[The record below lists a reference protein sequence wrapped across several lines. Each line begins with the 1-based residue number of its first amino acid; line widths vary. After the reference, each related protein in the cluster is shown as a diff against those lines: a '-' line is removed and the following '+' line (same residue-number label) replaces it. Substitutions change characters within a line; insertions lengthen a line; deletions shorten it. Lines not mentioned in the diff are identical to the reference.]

1 MDVFLQAVV
10 VIGAVVIGVRFGS
23 IGLGICGGGGLM
35 ILNQVFGLR
44 PTGAPVDVILI
55 ILAVVTAASTMQAAG
70 GIDCMVRI
78 AERIIRANPKRIVF
92 IAPLVTWF
100 FSFLAGTANIV
111 QALMPVIYEVSYAS
125 KVRPERS
132 MTVSAIAA
140 QQSLVA
146 SPVAACTAALLGLLG
161 SSGSN
166 MTLGQ
171 IMMVTIPATLLAV
184 LITSTVMSFYGKEL
198 DKDPEYLQRVKEG
211 MVLPPKP
218 IEHKELPKTAAWSA
232 IIFVLGVVFAVVA
245 GFFPEI
251 RTPHTGKII
260 GMGTFLQ
267 MSMLAA
273 AFLILVICRPNVKKV
288 LESSVLRAGV
298 SAIIVIFGLAWMA
311 DTFISAHKAAWIASM
326 GSYLQD
332 YPLLFAVVCFFAS
345 SFLASQAATVR
356 AIMPIGIALGL
367 SPATIVGLYPSVNGT
382 SFFPASGPVISTMQF
397 DQSGTVVIGKYVLN
411 HSFMVPMLTAT
422 TSATLIALALSK
434 VLL

>member
-10 VIGAVVIGVRFGS
+10 VIGAVIIGVRFGS

-161 SSGSN
+161 SSGSS
-166 MTLGQ
+166 MTLEIGR
-171 IMMVTIPATLLAV
+171 A
-184 LITSTVMSFYGKEL
+184 SCRE
-198 DKDPEYLQRVKEG
+198 RV
-211 MVLPPKP
+211 
-218 IEHKELPKTAAWSA
+218 
-232 IIFVLGVVFAVVA
+232 
-245 GFFPEI
+245 
-251 RTPHTGKII
+251 
-260 GMGTFLQ
+260 
-267 MSMLAA
+267 
-273 AFLILVICRPNVKKV
+273 
-288 LESSVLRAGV
+288 
-298 SAIIVIFGLAWMA
+298 
-311 DTFISAHKAAWIASM
+311 
-326 GSYLQD
+326 
-332 YPLLFAVVCFFAS
+332 
-345 SFLASQAATVR
+345 
-356 AIMPIGIALGL
+356 
-367 SPATIVGLYPSVNGT
+367 
-382 SFFPASGPVISTMQF
+382 
-397 DQSGTVVIGKYVLN
+397 
-411 HSFMVPMLTAT
+411 
-422 TSATLIALALSK
+422 
-434 VLL
+434 

>member
-1 MDVFLQAVV
+1 
-10 VIGAVVIGVRFGS
+10 
-23 IGLGICGGGGLM
+23 
-35 ILNQVFGLR
+35 
-44 PTGAPVDVILI
+44 
-55 ILAVVTAASTMQAAG
+55 
-70 GIDCMVRI
+70 
-78 AERIIRANPKRIVF
+78 
-92 IAPLVTWF
+92 
-100 FSFLAGTANIV
+100 
-111 QALMPVIYEVSYAS
+111 
-125 KVRPERS
+125 
-132 MTVSAIAA
+132 
-140 QQSLVA
+140 
-146 SPVAACTAALLGLLG
+146 
-161 SSGSN
+161 
-166 MTLGQ
+166 
-171 IMMVTIPATLLAV
+171 
-184 LITSTVMSFYGKEL
+184 
-198 DKDPEYLQRVKEG
+198 
-211 MVLPPKP
+211 
-218 IEHKELPKTAAWSA
+218 
-232 IIFVLGVVFAVVA
+232 
-245 GFFPEI
+245 
-251 RTPHTGKII
+251 
-260 GMGTFLQ
+260 MGTFLQ